1 MLQRL
6 DPEQPYL
13 DILSRFLIAVSV
25 GEKVS
30 IDVIG
35 HLDSA
40 VPQSTGK
47 RRHAVARAG
56 RTSRQ

>member
-40 VPQSTGK
+40 VPHQS
-47 RRHAVARAG
+47 
-56 RTSRQ
+56 